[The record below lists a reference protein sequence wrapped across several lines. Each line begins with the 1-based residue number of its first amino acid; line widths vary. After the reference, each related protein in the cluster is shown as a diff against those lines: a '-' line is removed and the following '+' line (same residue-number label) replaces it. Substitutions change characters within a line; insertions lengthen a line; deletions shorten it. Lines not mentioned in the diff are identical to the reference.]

1 MQRDTQYVSSFPFN
15 CLLYFITRF
24 FLGFCFQWPPDLE
37 ISIYLS
43 GVMVRHMLV
52 LVPAACVLSA
62 IAASGLLRGYMRNL
76 DALRVALVRR
86 KVDRPHAYR
95 NEV

>member
-1 MQRDTQYVSSFPFN
+1 
-15 CLLYFITRF
+15 
-24 FLGFCFQWPPDLE
+24 
-37 ISIYLS
+37 
-43 GVMVRHMLV
+43 MLV